1 MKKSQYNEILNKNEE
16 GANSLIVRLF
26 LIMLGVL
33 TVILALNVFNVFVL
47 DSHLMIETYIIC
59 AILLILPMFVNSI
72 KKNRWIIKY
81 YITFTAVIVMSVLTY
96 SFTYHVII
104 IAVFPIVVA
113 NIYFIQKMNIWAIGL
128 TVVLSAFMQIMS
140 FLNGK
145 MTDRNF
151 ETLDRLILY
160 GILPRTVLLLALSTI
175 FYFLNRR
182 TAKLLESFVKESKEV
197 EKAHN
202 RTVMGFANIVESRDD
217 NTGGHVRRT
226 SKYVEMIAKEMK
238 REGLFEDVLT
248 DEYVNKI
255 CLSAP
260 LHDVGKITVPDRVLL
275 KQGKLDDNEYEE
287 MKKHTVEGGKMIKK
301 TFSDTEEY
309 AQTAYEVAMNHHEKW
324 NGKGYPEGKKGEEI
338 PLSARIMAVADVFD
352 ALSQDR
358 CYRKAMTM
366 DECFEIIE
374 KGRGESFDPRVVDAF
389 VKIREEVEEIC
400 ENC

>member
-145 MTDRNF
+145 MTDKNF

-260 LHDVGKITVPDRVLL
+260 LHDVGKITVPDKVLL

-400 ENC
+400 KNC

>member
-1 MKKSQYNEILNKNEE
+1 MLSANILN
-16 GANSLIVRLF
+16 L
-26 LIMLGVL
+26 
-33 TVILALNVFNVFVL
+33 
-47 DSHLMIETYIIC
+47 
-59 AILLILPMFVNSI
+59 
-72 KKNRWIIKY
+72 
-81 YITFTAVIVMSVLTY
+81 
-96 SFTYHVII
+96 
-104 IAVFPIVVA
+104 
-113 NIYFIQKMNIWAIGL
+113 
-128 TVVLSAFMQIMS
+128 
-140 FLNGK
+140 
-145 MTDRNF
+145 
-151 ETLDRLILY
+151 
-160 GILPRTVLLLALSTI
+160 
-175 FYFLNRR
+175 RR
-182 TAKLLESFVKESKEV
+182 
-197 EKAHN
+197 
-202 RTVMGFANIVESRDD
+202 
-217 NTGGHVRRT
+217 
-226 SKYVEMIAKEMK
+226 K

-260 LHDVGKITVPDRVLL
+260 LHDVGKITVPDKVLL

-374 KGRGESFDPRVVDAF
+374 KGRGERFDPRVVDAF

-400 ENC
+400 KNC